1 MVQIK
6 GAETPFSPKSMISMI
21 SLLYYKFVKIL
32 RYSGVFFNAAGCGG
46 FGMSREIELSKY
58 LRGGVPCTEFSEL
71 GKGCIDA

>member
-6 GAETPFSPKSMISMI
+6 GAETPFSPKSMMSMI

-46 FGMSREIELSKY
+46 FGTSREIELSK
-58 LRGGVPCTEFSEL
+58 GGVQCTEFCEL
-71 GKGCIDA
+71 GEGCIEC